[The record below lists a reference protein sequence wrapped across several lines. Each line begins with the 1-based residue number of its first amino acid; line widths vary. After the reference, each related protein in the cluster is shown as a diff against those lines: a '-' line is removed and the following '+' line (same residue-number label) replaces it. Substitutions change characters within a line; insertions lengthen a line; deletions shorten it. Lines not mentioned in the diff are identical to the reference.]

1 MECTTQAQS
10 NESRIGL
17 FALYQPVIYPMQK
30 YFNTILDEKG
40 DPIGTASV
48 LVKTPAG
55 DTATIYSDNSGTTTG
70 NPLSTSSTG
79 YFEFYAPNGLYSIVI
94 TKIGKT
100 TITIDNILL
109 DDPTVATIAALK
121 AAGIPTTANVKVT
134 VVEDGRAG
142 DFYWVT
148 GDQSANVTADTQ
160 SGIWVA
166 PDSAP
171 TGASGA
177 WKRVVSTG
185 FIDARCFGV
194 TLDGSTADATA
205 LAAALSVC
213 STNRLELVL
222 SARSG
227 AAVSIINAEVAL
239 PTFVRMR
246 AEGDVT
252 LRFTST
258 STERGLVA
266 STLLSSDSYIRGI
279 KFTTTGTVNQFINGG
294 TGSTDIEISGNDFNF
309 AGATSGPASSETGG
323 IHFINV
329 SNLEIRYNKFAN
341 SWRDILYDASDE
353 GGVTG
358 NNLLRA
364 INISNTAATAG
375 DVKVHHNDVDDVW
388 TFVYTDNVND
398 LRVERNNI
406 DTTASTAIFDRCTA
420 GISYNKWI
428 QYNKLKNLGKSAI
441 KILDTNNLNGKGHN
455 GWAVGNEIE
464 NWGLYVAGSGA
475 ILSAN
480 YYDFGVTN
488 AYLEAPDGSRSKGLR
503 INKNVIRETSASSC
517 GVPFQVLNQDRA
529 VITENEVDLLTTA
542 VTTIMQWCPDAI
554 WARNTMKTA
563 GWFKVFD
570 CDRVKVDNNTFEMD
584 ANYFEFDNQIGLF
597 SFTNNTVNN
606 SNASQTTAYGV
617 LFSQNNTYVAGVI
630 AGNTFIT
637 ALAVQDDDE
646 NTNVNI
652 VRLPSDTSAVAM
664 DNNLVQFDGATT
676 GTATAGGAST
686 IQLAVGTMNQDDAY
700 NGATITITG
709 GTGSGQTRTIS
720 DYVGNTRTAT
730 VSVAWVTVPDATS
743 TYSITGGQVLI
754 QNSGFGTLK
763 YPRYFGAVIGNAT
776 WDIRNAQLD
785 VAKSNTKADTGAIT
799 VGADTA

>member
-1 MECTTQAQS
+1 
-10 NESRIGL
+10 
-17 FALYQPVIYPMQK
+17 MQK

-79 YFEFYAPNGLYSIVI
+79 YFEFYAPNGLYTVVASK
-94 TKIGKT
+94 TGKT
-100 TITIDNILL
+100 TVTIENILL
-109 DDPTVATIAALK
+109 DDPTVATIAALE
-121 AAGIPTTANVKVT
+121 AAGIPTTANAKVT
-134 VVEDGRAG
+134 VVEAGRAG

-177 WKRVVSTG
+177 WKRVYTGAIYARWFNVKLDNSADDASAWSGALTVSNANK
-185 FIDARCFGV
+185 IPLIADARGGAV
-194 TLDGSTADATA
+194 TTLIASQVSVPAWHDVRAD
-205 LAAALSVC
+205 
-213 STNRLELVL
+213 
-222 SARSG
+222 
-227 AAVSIINAEVAL
+227 
-239 PTFVRMR
+239 
-246 AEGDVT
+246 GDVT
-252 LRFTST
+252 IKFISASAEIGFNCSASTYARFTGFKWAT
-258 STERGLVA
+258 S
-266 STLLSSDSYIRGI
+266 
-279 KFTTTGTVNQFINGG
+279 GTVNQFLVYA
-294 TGSTDIEISGNDFNF
+294 TGSTNIKIKYNEFDW
-309 AGATSGPASSETGG
+309 AGATAGPASVESGG
-323 IHFINV
+323 LDFANV
-329 SNLEIRYNKFAN
+329 SNLEIAHNKFAN
-341 SWRDILYDASDE
+341 SWRDTLYDASDE
-353 GGVTG
+353 GGATG

-364 INISNTAATAG
+364 ININNTAATAG

-441 KILDTNNLNGKGHN
+441 KILDTNNLNGKGRN

-563 GWFKVFD
+563 GWFKIFD